1 MKPYHLKLFFSN
13 KLIKAEILNKLK
25 NDVVASACT
34 NNRFIIA
41 RLQEL
46 GGPYASKN
54 DERAAKV
61 IGETLAKK
69 ALTKQVE
76 LADHVRGTFSPS
88 QARWRRSPFTAK
100 P

>member
-1 MKPYHLKLFFSN
+1 MLAKLLKPYHLKLFFSN

-34 NNRFIIA
+34 NNRFIVA

-61 IGETLAKK
+61 AGETLARK
-69 ALTKQVE
+69 ARAKQVDFASYPRE
-76 LADHVRGTFSPS
+76 LFSS
-88 QARWRRSPFTAK
+88 AIS
-100 P
+100 